1 VAQVLVA
8 EEVIPWQEAVAA
20 VLDCLVL
27 AQTEQE
33 PPQPVVAEVVPQ
45 EPQPT
50 EQRAVHRQVVRV
62 DYMEEVVAEQTMTPT
77 QAALEQ
83 QGPLEHVG

>member
-1 VAQVLVA
+1 MLVA

-33 PPQPVVAEVVPQ
+33 PPRPVVAEAVPQ

-50 EQRAVHRQVVRV
+50 EQRVVPPPVVRV
-62 DYMEEVVAEQTMTPT
+62 DYMEEVVAEPTTMRQPA
-77 QAALEQ
+77 QLERE
-83 QGPLEHVG
+83 GPLEHVG